1 MKKKLLLIIGA
12 VTLYSHVWALH
23 VFPECYSDNRYP
35 LVRKPY
41 MELPLGSIK
50 AKGWLL
56 EMLQRQ
62 RNGASSQMDVLYP
75 EVMGTRN
82 GWLGETVT
90 NGREDLTGLTGFCPW
105 HISG

>member
-12 VTLYSHVWALH
+12 VILCSHIRTLHAS
-23 VFPECYSDNRYP
+23 ECYSNNRYP

-50 AKGWLL
+50 ARGWLL

-75 EVMGTRN
+75 EVMGNETV
-82 GWLGETVT
+82 GWEETVT
-90 NGREDLTGLTGFCPW
+90 SGREDLTGLTDCC
-105 HISG
+105 H